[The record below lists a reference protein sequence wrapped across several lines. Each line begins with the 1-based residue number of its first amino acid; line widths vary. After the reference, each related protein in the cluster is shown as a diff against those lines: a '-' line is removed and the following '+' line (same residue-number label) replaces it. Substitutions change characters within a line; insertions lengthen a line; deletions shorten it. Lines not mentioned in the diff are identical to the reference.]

1 MENEIKFYSAE
12 RIRDAL
18 DSARD
23 QLLGRGTDM
32 RTGFLV
38 ASHAIE
44 ALLQEK
50 PDDAQTVV
58 TTTAPA
64 SAAELAGYVR
74 EMLSDMIIEVHVYQ
88 EKEVKE

>member
-1 MENEIKFYSAE
+1 MENEIKLYSAE

-18 DSARD
+18 DAAKD

-38 ASHAIE
+38 AHHAIE

-50 PDDAQTVV
+50 PDDAQTVA

-74 EMLSDMIIEVHVYQ
+74 EMLGEMIIEVHVYQ

>member
-1 MENEIKFYSAE
+1 MENEIKLYSAE
-12 RIRDAL
+12 RIRDAV
-18 DSARD
+18 DSAKD

-50 PDDAQTVV
+50 TDAAQTVA
-58 TTTAPA
+58 TTTSPA

>member
-1 MENEIKFYSAE
+1 MENEIKLYSAE

-18 DSARD
+18 DSAKD

-38 ASHAIE
+38 AYHAIE

-50 PDDAQTVV
+50 PDAAQAVA

>member
-1 MENEIKFYSAE
+1 MENEIKLYSAE

-18 DSARD
+18 DAAKV

-38 ASHAIE
+38 ARHAIE

-50 PDDAQTVV
+50 PDDAQAVV

-74 EMLSDMIIEVHVYQ
+74 EMLGEMIIEVHMYQ

>member
-1 MENEIKFYSAE
+1 MENEIKLYSAE
-12 RIRDAL
+12 RIRDAV
-18 DSARD
+18 DSAKD

-50 PDDAQTVV
+50 PDDAQTVA

-74 EMLSDMIIEVHVYQ
+74 EMLSDMIIEVHMYQ
-88 EKEVKE
+88 EKEVE